1 MKMNKFSKIAAS
13 SVLTTAA
20 VLQMAFGAFA
30 APANNAPLGDAHT
43 TFGVV
48 QSSAT
53 ELKSQVAFE
62 VPLYVTMVAL
72 SATDK
77 MTLPTG
83 YDIYN
88 AGKEYKYTDPL
99 DNKEHTLGKIG
110 VTRMVAQHFG
120 GTWDVV
126 DNAYGFDN
134 DKTNNTKDATKMTFK
149 IGGIDLKALDK
160 NKPEQTLIDYHAVK
174 GEDGSLAN
182 FAASNQ
188 FVNVVD
194 AQHTEKNKVVAI
206 APGSKLVGGKIGIS
220 LDSKIKNI
228 DQRAADLKTTA
239 AFKVMYTIS
248 ALDKDGNP
256 ITSGNTYIGD
266 NAIDAGYENNWAE

>member
-48 QSSAT
+48 QTDAS

-72 SATDK
+72 SKSAK

-88 AGKEYKYTDPL
+88 AGKEYTNVDG
-99 DNKEHTLGKIG
+99 DTLGKIG

-120 GTWDVV
+120 GAWDVV
-126 DNAYGFDN
+126 DKTYAFNTTATDN
-134 DKTNNTKDATKMTFK
+134 TTDATKMTFN
-149 IGGIDLKALDK
+149 IGGIDLKDLNK
-160 NKPEQTLIDYHAVK
+160 TKPEQTLIDYNAK
-174 GEDGSLAN
+174 TGEAGAIVD
-182 FAASNQ
+182 FADDNQ
-188 FVNVVD
+188 FID
-194 AQHTEKNKVVAI
+194 AANDKVVAI

-220 LDSKIKNI
+220 LESKIKNI
-228 DQRAADLKTTA
+228 DQRNAEANTTA
-239 AFKVMYTIS
+239 AFKVMYTVS
-248 ALDKDGNP
+248 ALDKDGDP
-256 ITSGNTYIGD
+256 ITSANTYIGD
-266 NAIDAGYENNWAE
+266 NAIDAGYEHNYAE